1 MIVMTLAEIAEAVGG
16 RLTGPADPGTRVTG
30 PVEHDSRKA
39 APGGLFVAF
48 TGENADGHDY
58 APQAFEAGAVAVLGS
73 REVDGPAVV
82 VPDVL
87 TALGRL
93 AREVVDR
100 SPDLTVVGVTGSSG
114 KTSTKDMLAQLC
126 ERLGPTVA
134 PEGNLNNELGLPYTV
149 CRVDADTRYLVLEM
163 GARGIGHI
171 AYLCDIAPVDVA
183 VVLNVGTAHIGEFGS
198 ADAIAVAKSELAAAV
213 PAGGTVVLN
222 GDDARVA
229 AMASVS
235 RGDVVT
241 YSTSDPDAPVHA
253 SDPESQEGRFSFTLH
268 TPSGDAPVRL
278 AVHGAHQMSNAL
290 AVAAVGDRLG
300 MAPGDIAAAL
310 GEVRARSGRRMDV
323 FTRESDGITVI
334 DDSYNANPASMAAAL
349 AGLTEVG
356 RGRRKVAVLGYMAE
370 LGDSE
375 TAAHEEVGRLA
386 AEAGAELV
394 IVVEAVAERIA
405 AGAAACGVA
414 TEVAADQ
421 DEAIALLDELSRPGD
436 TVLIK
441 ASRYRTW
448 RVADYLR
455 STHTLTKE
463 AHA

>member
-1 MIVMTLAEIAEAVGG
+1 MTLAEIAEAVGG